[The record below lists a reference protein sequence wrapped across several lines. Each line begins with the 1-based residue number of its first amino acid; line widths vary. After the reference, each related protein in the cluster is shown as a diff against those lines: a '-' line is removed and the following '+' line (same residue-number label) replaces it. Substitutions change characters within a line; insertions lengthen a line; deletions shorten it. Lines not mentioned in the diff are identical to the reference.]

1 MESLIKLFFFIFNQK
16 ISQYQKMNS
25 LRMLQMEL
33 EVDPNFF
40 QKPNILDFL
49 ILKIF
54 KTYIQRFFDFEN
66 SSKTRNTC

>member
-1 MESLIKLFFFIFNQK
+1 
-16 ISQYQKMNS
+16 
-25 LRMLQMEL
+25 MLQMEL